1 MNKEIKKEQK
11 EMMELYQ
18 QMESKYA
25 DKQHK
30 SKETFSIN
38 NIQSVD
44 DYSLCER
51 MDSKYFRT
59 TNVLFDNEI
68 NAELKLTYPFSV
80 EVSEEVT
87 FKSIYE
93 LIIKIRKIYQR
104 IYKEEKKTMDTLIY
118 DPMLINRG
126 MTNGKYGIWGHE
138 FADLYIEGIKIYHL
152 NDIDKCVVT
161 LYIGS

>member
-59 TNVLFDNEI
+59 TNV
-68 NAELKLTYPFSV
+68 
-80 EVSEEVT
+80 
-87 FKSIYE
+87 
-93 LIIKIRKIYQR
+93 
-104 IYKEEKKTMDTLIY
+104 
-118 DPMLINRG
+118 
-126 MTNGKYGIWGHE
+126 
-138 FADLYIEGIKIYHL
+138 
-152 NDIDKCVVT
+152 
-161 LYIGS
+161 